1 MNLGTERLQL
11 RAHRM
16 DDFGACAAMWADQAV
31 TRYIGGRPF
40 SEEET
45 WARFLR
51 YAGLWQILRFGY
63 WAIEEKASSRFIGEC
78 GFADFKRDM
87 EPSIKGLPEIGWVL
101 SPAAQG
107 KGYATEA
114 VRAAIAWGES
124 NLKAE
129 RIVCVIDPE
138 NRASIRVANK
148 CGLREYARTTYK
160 EHPAVL
166 FERLKPGLK

>member
-1 MNLGTERLQL
+1 
-11 RAHRM
+11 M
-16 DDFGACAAMWADQAV
+16 DDFVQCAEMWADPIV

-51 YAGLWQILRFGY
+51 YVGHWQLLGFGY
-63 WAIEEKASSRFIGEC
+63 WAIEEKASRRFVGEC

-101 SPAAQG
+101 IPAAHG

-114 VRAAIAWGES
+114 VRAAIDWGES
-124 NLKAE
+124 NLDAV
-129 RIVCVIDPE
+129 RMVCLIDPG
-138 NRASIRVANK
+138 NAASMRVAQK
-148 CGLREYARTTYK
+148 CGFRECARTKYK
-160 EHPAVL
+160 EHSAIL
-166 FERLKPGLK
+166 FDRLKPGFK